1 MVEVD
6 KRGGE
11 ERAMGFF
18 GQWGRFMMA
27 GARAHAQ
34 WEIGVSRTILGDK
47 RRILLLILFTLP
59 AIVGSIA
66 FADQVGERL
75 PEFLGGKS
83 AYSPAFYST
92 GIFVASILI
101 GIIAGLITGCIG
113 AGGGFVIAPA
123 LMSAGI
129 KGILAVGTD
138 LFHIFAKAIMGSVI
152 HRKLG
157 NVSVPLAVVFLIG
170 AIIGA
175 TLGGLINRVLY
186 EINPILSDAFITTI
200 YALML
205 GFLGIYALLDF
216 LRARRSM
223 KKERDF
229 HGVGKDVHGG
239 KDEGADMGGLPRK
252 IQAVKL
258 PPLIKF
264 DYDFTPGGRSISWL
278 FLVLSGALVG
288 LTAGIM
294 GVGGGFLTFPI
305 FVYVLGVSSMTTVGT
320 DIFQIIFTA
329 GYAAITQYAIYGF
342 IFYTL
347 AMGMLLGSLIGIQV
361 GAMST
366 LVVKGITIRGFYA
379 MAVLAGF
386 VNRIF
391 ALPGKLGDMEVLPIS
406 KGTGAFLENIGIVA
420 FFIVVGGFGVW
431 VIGTFVR
438 NLRVL
443 KGEEA

>member
-1 MVEVD
+1 
-6 KRGGE
+6 
-11 ERAMGFF
+11 MGFF
-18 GQWGRFMMA
+18 NEWGKFMMA
-27 GARAHAQ
+27 GARAHAR
-34 WEIGVSRTILGDK
+34 WELEVSRVIFRDK
-47 RRILLLILFTLP
+47 RRMVLLGLLTLP
-59 AIVGSIA
+59 AILGGVA
-66 FADQVGERL
+66 FADQVGQAL
-75 PEFLGGKS
+75 PHFLGGKE
-83 AYSPAFYST
+83 AYSPAFYSA
-92 GIFVASILI
+92 GIFIASIVI

-113 AGGGFVIAPA
+113 AGGGFVITPA

-152 HRKLG
+152 HKKLG
-157 NVSVPLAVVFLIG
+157 NVSVSLAVVFVIG
-170 AIIGA
+170 SIIGA

-186 EINPILSDAFITTI
+186 EINPVLSDAFITTI

-205 GFLGIYALLDF
+205 GFLGLYALADY
-216 LRARRSM
+216 LRARASM

-229 HGVGKDVHGG
+229 HGVGQGAHGG
-239 KDEGADMGGLPRK
+239 KVEGADMGGLPKK

-264 DYDFTPGGRSISWL
+264 DQDFTPGGRSISWL

-329 GYAAITQYAIYGF
+329 GYGAITQYAIYGF

-347 AMGMLLGSLIGIQV
+347 AMGMLLGSLLGIQI

-391 ALPGKLGDMEVLPIS
+391 ALPGKLGAMEVLPIS
-406 KGTGAFLENIGIVA
+406 KPTGALLENIGSVI
-420 FFIVVGGFGVW
+420 FFLVVGVFGVW
-431 VIGTFVR
+431 VIGTFLR
-438 NLRVL
+438 NIKVL
-443 KGEEA
+443 KGEEAQR